1 MWRAGNRVPTP
12 RLTFYGGINEV
23 GGNKFLLEDGSSRVF
38 LDFGKNFG
46 REKQFFDEPWI
57 TPRRE
62 EHLLALGILPNLER
76 IYKKDAA
83 GSPGVDAVLL
93 THPHTDHY
101 DSVRWLRNDIPSYS
115 TATTREV
122 ILAREFSGTSGPSKE
137 YHIADWTKEGGQ
149 RVYRPLETLEPSRPL
164 KVAGL
169 ETTAFQ
175 VDHSVLG
182 SVGYVVE
189 TAAGN
194 VAYTGDFRLH
204 GTRGAETRMF
214 LQKAAEHEPAALLI
228 EGTHVTESKIES
240 EEEVER
246 KVTKVVQETRGL
258 VVAGFAPA
266 DMDRLST
273 FHKAAVATDR
283 TLVMTEKQAFML
295 HQLASQGLFRE
306 FDLGSKNVLIFRKE
320 RARSTQYLD
329 LLQETYGGRVVEA
342 GDVKGMQ
349 EEAILVAGLTDM
361 LAMPE
366 IDPVPGSVYIL
377 SSSEPFNE
385 EMEISYDKLME
396 WLTRYGLPVFQ
407 VHASGHATAHDLR
420 QAVETIR
427 PKQVFLVHTERPALY
442 AKFLDKLGFTTVQP
456 IEGKPYEL

>member
-1 MWRAGNRVPTP
+1 MAKS
-12 RLTFYGGINEV
+12 RLTFYGGINEI
-23 GGNKFLLEDGSSRVF
+23 GGNKFLLEDGSSRIF

-46 REKQFFDEPWI
+46 REKQYFDEPWI
-57 TPRRE
+57 TPRKE
-62 EHLLALGILPNLER
+62 EHLLALGILPNLDR

-101 DSVRWLRNDIPSYS
+101 DSIRWLRNDIPAHM
-115 TATTREV
+115 TATTRAV
-122 ILAREFSGTSGPSKE
+122 ILAREFSGSTGPSKD
-137 YHIADWTKEGGQ
+137 YHIGDWTKEGGQ
-149 RVYRPLETLEPSRPL
+149 QVYRPMETLQPAKPIR
-164 KVAGL
+164 VAGL

-189 TAAGN
+189 TSAGN

-204 GTRGAETRMF
+204 GTRGDDTRKF

-246 KVTKVVQETRGL
+246 KVTKVVEDTRGL

-283 TLVMTEKQAFML
+283 TLIMTEKQAFML
-295 HQLASQGLFRE
+295 HQLTSQGLFGD
-306 FDLGSKNVLIFRKE
+306 FDLKSKNVLIFRKE
-320 RARSTQYLD
+320 RARSARYLD
-329 LLQETYGGRVVEA
+329 LLQDTYGGKVVEA
-342 GDVKGMQ
+342 RDVRGLQ
-349 EEAILVAGLTDM
+349 ERAILVAGLPDM

-366 IDPVPGSVYIL
+366 IDPAPGSVYIL

-427 PKQVFLVHTERPALY
+427 PKQVFLVHTDRPALY
-442 AKFLDKLGFTTVQP
+442 ARFLEKLGFNTVKP
-456 IEGKPYEL
+456 IEGTPYPV